1 MNHMFGHHIGSTV
14 EAFVDDIVVKT
25 RKADSLIAD
34 LETIFA
40 CLRAKSVRLNP
51 EKCIFGVPRGML
63 LGFIVSKQGIEAN
76 KEKVLSI
83 TGMGP
88 IKRCQGSSASHG
100 MSSGPEP
107 LHLMHQWEGLA
118 PVSSLEENQAL
129 HLDARS
135 QKALENLKKLLS
147 NTPILVPPSEGEP
160 LLLYV
165 VVATQVVSAEIVV
178 ERKEEGH
185 ILQV

>member
-1 MNHMFGHHIGSTV
+1 MKESDQLATTFITPQGMYYTTTMPFRLRNAGAMYQCCMNHMFGHHIGSTV

-107 LHLMHQWEGLA
+107 LHLMHQ
-118 PVSSLEENQAL
+118 
-129 HLDARS
+129 
-135 QKALENLKKLLS
+135 
-147 NTPILVPPSEGEP
+147 
-160 LLLYV
+160 
-165 VVATQVVSAEIVV
+165 
-178 ERKEEGH
+178 
-185 ILQV
+185 

>member
-1 MNHMFGHHIGSTV
+1 
-14 EAFVDDIVVKT
+14 
-25 RKADSLIAD
+25 
-34 LETIFA
+34 
-40 CLRAKSVRLNP
+40 
-51 EKCIFGVPRGML
+51 
-63 LGFIVSKQGIEAN
+63 
-76 KEKVLSI
+76 
-83 TGMGP
+83 
-88 IKRCQGSSASHG
+88 
-100 MSSGPEP
+100 
-107 LHLMHQWEGLA
+107 
-118 PVSSLEENQAL
+118 
-129 HLDARS
+129 LDARS